1 MAMPQSND
9 RLRVL
14 LIDRD
19 PTRAH
24 VLEQALRVD
33 GHQVVG
39 HGDSTLRL
47 YAEVERLQPDVIIID
62 TESPDRDT
70 LEHICLL
77 SERTPRPVVLFTDE
91 DDRSVIRAAVRC
103 GVTAYIVDGLA
114 AERVVPIVQVAV
126 ARFEDYQSVKS
137 ERDEATQKLA
147 ERKVIE
153 RAKGILMSKRGM
165 TEDEAYHALRKM
177 AMEKKLR
184 MGEVAERV
192 IGMADQLGNA

>member
-1 MAMPQSND
+1 MPTRPGSE
-9 RLRVL
+9 RLRIL

-19 PTRAH
+19 PERTA
-24 VLEQALRVD
+24 VVEQSLLAA

-39 HGDSTLRL
+39 HGESTLRL
-47 YAEVERLQPDVIIID
+47 YDDVRRLKPDVIIID

-91 DDRSVIRAAVRC
+91 DDRSVIREAVRS

-114 AERVVPIVQVAV
+114 PERVVPIVQVAV
-126 ARFEDYQSVKS
+126 ARFEDYQTVKN
-137 ERDEATQKLA
+137 ERDQATQKLA
-147 ERKVIE
+147 ERKVVE

-184 MGEVAERV
+184 MGDVAERV
-192 IGMADQLGNA
+192 IGMSDLLG

>member
-1 MAMPQSND
+1 MATRLGSD
-9 RLRVL
+9 RLRIL

-19 PTRAH
+19 PERTA
-24 VLEQALRVD
+24 VVEQALRAD
-33 GHQVVG
+33 GHRIVG
-39 HGDSTLRL
+39 HGESTIRL
-47 YAEVERLQPDVIIID
+47 YDDVARLKPDVIIID

-91 DDRSVIRAAVRC
+91 DDRSVIREAVRA

-114 AERVVPIVQVAV
+114 PERVVPIVQVAV
-126 ARFEDYQSVKS
+126 ARFEDYQTVKA
-137 ERDEATQKLA
+137 ERDQATQKLA
-147 ERKVIE
+147 ERRVVE

-192 IGMADQLGNA
+192 ISMSDLLG